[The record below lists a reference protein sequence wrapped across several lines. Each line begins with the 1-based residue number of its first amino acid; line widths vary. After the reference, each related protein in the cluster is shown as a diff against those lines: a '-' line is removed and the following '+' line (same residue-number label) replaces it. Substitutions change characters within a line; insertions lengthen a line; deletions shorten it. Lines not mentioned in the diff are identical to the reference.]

1 MGKKPQI
8 AVLLA
13 NTGTPDDP
21 SPEAVRR
28 YLRDYLKDRR
38 IVEMPPFIWL
48 PILYGT
54 VLRKR
59 PAKSAAKYRQ
69 IWTPEGS
76 PLVVHARKIAEG
88 LNERMKAS
96 DLPVRVEYSMCYGNP
111 SLDAQI
117 RKIVA
122 EGIEKL
128 FILPLFPQYSP
139 QTVGSVMDTVGKT
152 YRTLRNIPATRTVK
166 RFCDRDD
173 WVQAMAQHVRNYWA
187 EHGEPWSEGGKL
199 IFSFHGVPEE
209 CVKEK
214 GDTYQQECLD
224 SSKAIAAALNLTSE
238 QWETDFQSR
247 FGPQEWLQPYTIER
261 AKTLASEGVNRL
273 DIICPSFT
281 CDCLETDEEVDLEIR
296 KVYEEANPSGHF
308 HYIPCLNSTPG
319 AIDFYE
325 RLIRDELQGW
335 L

>member
-261 AKTLASEGVNRL
+261 AKTLVSISSARALPVTALKRMRKSISGSARSMKRPILQAIFTTFPVLTARRVPL
-273 DIICPSFT
+273 IFMKDSSGMSFRAGYKGLT
-281 CDCLETDEEVDLEIR
+281 LM
-296 KVYEEANPSGHF
+296 
-308 HYIPCLNSTPG
+308 
-319 AIDFYE
+319 
-325 RLIRDELQGW
+325 
-335 L
+335 

>member
-128 FILPLFPQYSP
+128 YPAAFP
-139 QTVGSVMDTVGKT
+139 SVFSSDCRVCHGYRRQNLSDT
-152 YRTLRNIPATRTVK
+152 
-166 RFCDRDD
+166 
-173 WVQAMAQHVRNYWA
+173 A
-187 EHGEPWSEGGKL
+187 EHSGNE
-199 IFSFHGVPEE
+199 
-209 CVKEK
+209 
-214 GDTYQQECLD
+214 
-224 SSKAIAAALNLTSE
+224 
-238 QWETDFQSR
+238 
-247 FGPQEWLQPYTIER
+247 
-261 AKTLASEGVNRL
+261 NR
-273 DIICPSFT
+273 
-281 CDCLETDEEVDLEIR
+281 
-296 KVYEEANPSGHF
+296 EAV
-308 HYIPCLNSTPG
+308 L
-319 AIDFYE
+319 
-325 RLIRDELQGW
+325 
-335 L
+335 